1 MTLDTTVQL
10 AIRRLL
16 SQTYALQ
23 EITAL
28 PAPRLKSHVLQA
40 LMSQEAVLTSAK
52 TAQPAIIA
60 QVRVTQLPLFAQRAT
75 VQLKAQQSFHALM
88 ELIVTKTQSR

>member
-16 SQTYALQ
+16 SQTC
-23 EITAL
+23 AL
-28 PAPRLKSHVLQA
+28 PETTVLLAPRPRSHAQQA
-40 LMSQEAVLTSAK
+40 LMSQEPVLTSVK
-52 TAQPAIIA
+52 TAQPVIIA
-60 QVRVTQLPLFAQRAT
+60 QVQVTQLPLFAQRAS
-75 VQLKAQQSFHALM
+75 VQLKAQQSLYALM